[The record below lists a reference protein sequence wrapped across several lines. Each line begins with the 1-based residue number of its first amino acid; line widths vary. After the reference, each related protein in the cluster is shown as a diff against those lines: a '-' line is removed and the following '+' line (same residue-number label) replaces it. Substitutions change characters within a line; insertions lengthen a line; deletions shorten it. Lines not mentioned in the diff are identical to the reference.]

1 MIVNHGKTVR
11 LRIELT
17 AEAAEQVA
25 QDYRVAME
33 ENDGVAFGTAD
44 RYLAEALISRGLLER
59 HQNDV
64 NS

>member
-1 MIVNHGKTVR
+1 VIVKHGKTVR
-11 LRIELT
+11 LRVDLT
-17 AEAAEQVA
+17 AEAADLIA

-44 RYLAEALISRGLLER
+44 RYLAEALISRGLLDR
-59 HQNDV
+59 HPNDV